1 MSILQF
7 VKSLNEKGYSV
18 DVDYKELIPGEFF
31 ASIDINKGI
40 FNHHVT
46 VALSEEYS
54 YSLMNLCFAL
64 TNVILVRALDK
75 YNQ

>member
-18 DVDYKELIPGEFF
+18 DVDYKELLPGEFF

-46 VALSEEYS
+46 VALSEEHS
-54 YSLMNLCFAL
+54 YFLMNLCLAL
-64 TNVILVRALDK
+64 SNGILVGALDK